1 MMTALQAV
9 TAFAHERDLRKSFN
23 KLARKT
29 FGFDFELLYKS
40 GLWNERYHTHAF
52 ADDKQIV
59 ANVSVS
65 ALTVHI
71 NQQKTKAVQ
80 IGTVMTDP
88 AYQNQGL
95 ATQLLQRVMQQYET
109 DTDLIYLFSRPGVEN
124 FYEKLGFTAVQ
135 EKLFSIPVS
144 SEPRPVPDYRKLKPA
159 VNPQDM
165 VVLLDRYGK
174 RHPQSTIL
182 DVSDAQHILGFH
194 TLYDPEIEII
204 ELLEPAALLLYKKIG
219 QTMHLYEV
227 ISQTRLVW
235 RQIADY
241 VSQPGVTEVIF
252 HFTPTFPD
260 LEPLSHTHTERDT
273 LFVNKPELLPAD
285 FQFPELSHA

>member
-9 TAFAHERDLRKSFN
+9 TAFAHEQNLRKSFN

-29 FGFDFELLYKS
+29 FGFDFELLYES

-52 ADDKQIV
+52 ADDAQIV

-71 NQQKTKAVQ
+71 HKQKRKAIQ

-88 AYQNQGL
+88 GYQNQGL
-95 ATQLLQRVMQQYET
+95 ATKLLQRVIQQYE
-109 DTDLIYLFSRPGVEN
+109 DETDLIYLFSRPGMEG
-124 FYEKLGFTAVQ
+124 FYGKLGFTAV
-135 EKLFSIPVS
+135 EEYLFSIPVS
-144 SEPRPVPDYRKLKPA
+144 PELRPVPDYRKLQPA
-159 VNPQDM
+159 ANPQDM

-174 RHPQSTIL
+174 RCPQSDIL
-182 DVSDAQHILGFH
+182 DISDAQHLLGFH

-204 ELLEPAALLLYKKIG
+204 ELLEPAALLIYKKIG

-235 RQIADY
+235 KQIEDY
-241 VSQPGVTEVIF
+241 IAQDGITEVIF

-260 LEPLSHTHTERDT
+260 LEPISHKHTERDT
-273 LFVNKPELLPAD
+273 LFVNKPELLPAV
-285 FQFPELSHA
+285 FQFPEISHA

>member
-9 TAFAHERDLRKSFN
+9 TAFAHKQDLRKSFN
-23 KLARKT
+23 KLAKKT
-29 FGFDFELLYKS
+29 FGFDFEALYKS

-52 ADDKQIV
+52 ADDTQIV

-65 ALTVHI
+65 AITVHI
-71 NQQKTKAVQ
+71 QKVKRRAIQ

-88 AYQNQGL
+88 AYQHRGL
-95 ATQLLQRVMQQYET
+95 ATQLLQRVIKQYEAE
-109 DTDLIYLFSRPGVEN
+109 TDLIYLFARPGTES
-124 FYEKLGFTAVQ
+124 FYDKLGLTAVK
-135 EKLFSIPVS
+135 EKLFSTPVS
-144 SEPRPVPDYRKLKPA
+144 QRQRPVPDFRKLTPTA
-159 VNPQDM
+159 NPQDM

-174 RHPQSTIL
+174 RYPQSHLL
-182 DVSDAQHILGFH
+182 DVSDGQHILGFH
-194 TLYDPEIEII
+194 TLYDPDLEII
-204 ELLEPAALLLYKKIG
+204 ELLEPDALLLYKKIG

-227 ISQTRLVW
+227 ISQSRISW
-235 RQIADY
+235 QQIESY
-241 VSQPGVTEVIF
+241 VTQPGIREVIF

-260 LEPLSHTHTERDT
+260 LEPFVHQHTERDA

>member
-1 MMTALQAV
+1 MTALQAV
-9 TAFAHERDLRKSFN
+9 TAFAHKQNLRKSFN
-23 KLARKT
+23 TLAKKT

-40 GLWNERYHTHAF
+40 GLWNDRYHTHAF
-52 ADDKQIV
+52 ADEAQIV

-65 ALTVHI
+65 SLSLHI
-71 NQQKTKAVQ
+71 QQRKMKAIQ

-88 AYQNQGL
+88 SYQNQGL
-95 ATQLLQRVMQQYET
+95 STQLLQRVIQQYEQ
-109 DTDLIYLFSRPGVEN
+109 DTDLMYLFSRRGVEG
-124 FYEKLGFTAVQ
+124 FYEKLGFTAV
-135 EKLFSIPVS
+135 EEHLFSIPVS
-144 SEPRPVPDYRKLKPA
+144 AALYPVPDYRKLQPA

-174 RHPQSTIL
+174 RHPQSDIL

-227 ISQTRLVW
+227 ISQTKLTW
-235 RQIADY
+235 REIRDY
-241 VSQPGVTEVIF
+241 VSQSGITEVIF

-260 LEPLSHTHTERDT
+260 LEPIAHKHTERDT
-273 LFVNKPELLPAD
+273 LFVNKPELLPAV

>member
-1 MMTALQAV
+1 MTALQAV
-9 TAFAHERDLRKSFN
+9 TAFAHEQNLRKSFN

-29 FGFDFELLYKS
+29 FGFDFELLYES

-52 ADDKQIV
+52 ADDAQIV

-71 NQQKTKAVQ
+71 HKQKRKAIQ

-88 AYQNQGL
+88 GYQNQGL
-95 ATQLLQRVMQQYET
+95 ATKLLQRVIQQYE
-109 DTDLIYLFSRPGVEN
+109 DETDLIYLFSRPGMEG
-124 FYEKLGFTAVQ
+124 FYGKLGFTAV
-135 EKLFSIPVS
+135 EEYLFSIPVS
-144 SEPRPVPDYRKLKPA
+144 PELRPVPDYRKLQPA
-159 VNPQDM
+159 ANPQDM

-174 RHPQSTIL
+174 RCPQSDIL
-182 DVSDAQHILGFH
+182 DISDAQHLLGFH

-204 ELLEPAALLLYKKIG
+204 ELLEPAALLIYKKIG

-235 RQIADY
+235 KQIEDY
-241 VSQPGVTEVIF
+241 IAQDGITEVIF

-260 LEPLSHTHTERDT
+260 LEPISHKHTERDT
-273 LFVNKPELLPAD
+273 LFVNKPELLPAV
-285 FQFPELSHA
+285 FQFPEISHA

>member
-1 MMTALQAV
+1 MTALQAV
-9 TAFAHERDLRKSFN
+9 TAFAHEQNLRKSFN

-29 FGFDFELLYKS
+29 FGFDFELLYES

-52 ADDKQIV
+52 ADDAQIV

-71 NQQKTKAVQ
+71 HKQKKKAIQ

-88 AYQNQGL
+88 GYQNQGL
-95 ATQLLQRVMQQYET
+95 ATKLLQRVIQQYE
-109 DTDLIYLFSRPGVEN
+109 DETDLIYLFSRPGMEG
-124 FYEKLGFTAVQ
+124 FYGKLGFTAV
-135 EKLFSIPVS
+135 EEYLFSIPVS
-144 SEPRPVPDYRKLKPA
+144 PELRPVPDYRKLQPA
-159 VNPQDM
+159 ANPQDM

-174 RHPQSTIL
+174 RCPQSDIL
-182 DVSDAQHILGFH
+182 DISDAQHLLGFH

-204 ELLEPAALLLYKKIG
+204 ELLEPAALLIYKKIG

-235 RQIADY
+235 KQIEDY
-241 VSQPGVTEVIF
+241 VAQDGITEVIF

-260 LEPLSHTHTERDT
+260 LEPISHKHTERDT
-273 LFVNKPELLPAD
+273 LFVNKPELLPAV
-285 FQFPELSHA
+285 FQFPEISHA